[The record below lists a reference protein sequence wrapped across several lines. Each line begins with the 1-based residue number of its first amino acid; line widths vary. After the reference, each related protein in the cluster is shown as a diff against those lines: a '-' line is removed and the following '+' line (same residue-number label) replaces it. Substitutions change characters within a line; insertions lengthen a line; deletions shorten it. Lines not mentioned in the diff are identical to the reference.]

1 MAEIS
6 IAQLHKLFITCS
18 GICIDTRKVQ
28 YGEMFFCLKGENFN
42 ANVFAQKALD
52 NGALYA
58 IIDEEE
64 YYIDKRTI
72 VVSNVLESMQM
83 LAAFHR
89 RQFNI
94 PFIGITGTN
103 GKTTTKELVNAVLS
117 KYFKTHATKG
127 NFNNHIGVPLTL
139 LSIPVNTEIAIIE
152 MGANHPGEI
161 AELCKMVEPTYG
173 IITSIGKAHLE
184 GFGNIEGVI
193 KTKTELYTSVE
204 QSAGCIFVNADN
216 TLLMQLSA
224 NLERY
229 TYGRNVN
236 ADVKVKAVS
245 DGPFASVDWMGQRI
259 NTKLVGTYNV
269 DNIAAA
275 IAIGNYFQVEALLIG
290 EALREYNPENKRS
303 QWIKTDHNDIILDAY
318 NANPSSMKVAID
330 SFNKLEGKNK
340 WLILGDMLELGTDS
354 DMEHQAI
361 ITQLQQF
368 TAEAI
373 LLVGPIFSRLAAKSG
388 ISVFET
394 SKEAAEWIQA
404 NPINSALILI
414 KGSRG
419 IALENIL
426 DSL

>member
-1 MAEIS
+1 M
-6 IAQLHKLFITCS
+6 
-18 GICIDTRKVQ
+18 
-28 YGEMFFCLKGENFN
+28 
-42 ANVFAQKALD
+42 
-52 NGALYA
+52 
-58 IIDEEE
+58 
-64 YYIDKRTI
+64 
-72 VVSNVLESMQM
+72 
-83 LAAFHR
+83 
-89 RQFNI
+89 
-94 PFIGITGTN
+94 
-103 GKTTTKELVNAVLS
+103 
-117 KYFKTHATKG
+117 
-127 NFNNHIGVPLTL
+127 
-139 LSIPVNTEIAIIE
+139 
-152 MGANHPGEI
+152 
-161 AELCKMVEPTYG
+161 
-173 IITSIGKAHLE
+173 
-184 GFGNIEGVI
+184 I